1 MKNFKEIVYGNL
13 FEAKLKNPDK
23 ADLNN
28 DGKLS
33 GYEEK
38 RGTAIEK
45 SMAEKGKLE
54 EEDQPEAADV
64 KTAEKIGRDQYVD
77 ETAGTVNFISAEELE
92 KLLADT
98 AMSDKKVVPDLS
110 YEIKSFTEGE
120 QDGTKVLGLKMV
132 NDVVYFKT
140 NEEED
145 GPDQGVYYKISV

>member
-1 MKNFKEIVYGNL
+1 MIYGNL
-13 FEAKLKNPDK
+13 LEGKRKKEKFPDLTGDGKVTFADILKGRGVKLKK
-23 ADLNN
+23 
-28 DGKLS
+28 
-33 GYEEK
+33 EE
-38 RGTAIEK
+38 R
-45 SMAEKGKLE
+45 S
-54 EEDQPEAADV
+54 EASDA
-64 KTAEKIGRDQYVD
+64 KPAEKIKREQYVQ
-77 ETAGTVNFISAEELE
+77 ETVGVINFISAEELE

-132 NDVVYFKT
+132 DDVVYFKT